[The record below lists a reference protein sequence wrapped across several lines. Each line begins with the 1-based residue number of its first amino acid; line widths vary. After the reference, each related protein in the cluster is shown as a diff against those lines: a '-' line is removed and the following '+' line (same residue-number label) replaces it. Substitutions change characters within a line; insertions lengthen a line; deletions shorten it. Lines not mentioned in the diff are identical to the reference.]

1 MKMLACC
8 AGSFDVQDN
17 KNKMV
22 NSIIKGNQNT
32 TKLIAELKKAAS
44 QYKTLSKDEEAK
56 MIEEHKHDRDA
67 LNDLLFMHNIRIV
80 FNIAKKYMSKTDDFD
95 SMVQDGMLGLAIAA
109 NNFDI
114 ERGTKFITY
123 AMPWI
128 KKKVLERFYIKENE
142 ITKRSVSL
150 NAPVSSGSKVNDNDN
165 GDLED
170 YVNDYIDPSAY
181 AVSSAQSIIDHH
193 EQTQLCADLYDTLD
207 QRDDLTEAEK
217 KMFVDLFYNREKS
230 RDVQLKYGVSSK
242 DVANTKVKI
251 LKIMK
256 TQLAE
261 KYGITKFSDVCS

>member
-1 MKMLACC
+1 
-8 AGSFDVQDN
+8 
-17 KNKMV
+17 MV

-56 MIEEHKHDRDA
+56 MIEDNKHDREK

-128 KKKVLERFYIKENE
+128 KKKVLERFYVKENE

-150 NAPVSSGSKVNDNDN
+150 NAPASSGSKVNDNDN

-170 YVNDYIDPSAY
+170 YVNYYIDPSTY
-181 AVSSAQSIIDHH
+181 VVPSTQSIIDHH
-193 EQTQLCADLYDTLD
+193 EQTQLCADLYDALD
-207 QRDDLTEAEK
+207 QRNDLTDIEK
-217 KMFVDLFYNREKS
+217 KMFVDLFYNKEKS
-230 RDVQLKYGVSSK
+230 RDVQMKYGVSSK
-242 DVANTKVKI
+242 EIANTKVKI

-256 TQLAE
+256 NKLAE
-261 KYGITKFSDVCS
+261 KYGIYDFSDIYGS

>member
-1 MKMLACC
+1 MI
-8 AGSFDVQDN
+8 
-17 KNKMV
+17 

-44 QYKTLSKDEEAK
+44 QYPTLSKDEEAK
-56 MIEEHKHDRDA
+56 MIEDNKHDREK

-128 KKKVLERFYIKENE
+128 KKKVLERFYLRENE

-150 NAPVSSGSKVNDNDN
+150 NAPMSYVSKVNDNDS
-165 GDLED
+165 GDLEN
-170 YVNDYIDPSAY
+170 YVNDYIDPSTY
-181 AVSSAQSIIDHH
+181 MAQSSQYSIESH
-193 EQTQLCADLYDTLD
+193 EHTQLCADLYDTID
-207 QRDDLTEAEK
+207 KRDDLTDIEK
-217 KMFVDLFYNREKS
+217 KMFIDLFYNREKS
-230 RDVQLKYGVSSK
+230 RDVQLKYGMTPK
-242 DVANTKVKI
+242 DVAVTKSKI

-256 TQLAE
+256 NQLAN
-261 KYGITKFSDVCS
+261 KYGIHEFSDIYGS

>member
-1 MKMLACC
+1 
-8 AGSFDVQDN
+8 
-17 KNKMV
+17 MV
-22 NSIIKGNQNT
+22 SAIIKGNQNT

-44 QYKTLSKDEEAK
+44 QYPTLSKDEEAE
-56 MIEEHKHDRDA
+56 MIAKNKNDREK

-109 NNFDI
+109 NNSDI
-114 ERGTKFITY
+114 SRGTKFITY

-128 KKKVLERFYIKENE
+128 KKKVLERFYVKENE

-170 YVNDYIDPSAY
+170 YVNEYIDPSTY
-181 AVSSAQSIIDHH
+181 TIPSAHYVVEH
-193 EQTQLCADLYDTLD
+193 NEHTQLCADLYDAID
-207 QRDDLTEAEK
+207 KRDDLTDIEK

-230 RDVQLKYGVSSK
+230 RDVQMKYGMTSK
-242 DVANTKVKI
+242 DVANAKMKI

-256 TQLAE
+256 NQLAE
-261 KYGITKFSDVCS
+261 KYGITKFSDIYES